1 MVHTYEALCTQ
12 LGLPCD
18 TATLS
23 RLREESST
31 SLKSLESDIVEAREK
46 HGAVEVGA
54 EVMKKAQYLGTIGDK
69 EGAVKAYKEMPEK
82 ALSTGGKADIAM
94 ACARLGFV
102 HGDKKCVPRPLAS
115 PSPCSNPNPSHTHTH
130 SHPRPPALFVTQVG
144 HGAPTR
150 GQGIE

>member
-54 EVMKKAQYLGTIGDK
+54 AVMKKAQYLGTIGDK

-102 HGDKKCVPRPLAS
+102 HGDKKCVEPFARLFSFSQPLL
-115 PSPCSNPNPSHTHTH
+115 PK
-130 SHPRPPALFVTQVG
+130 PPL
-144 HGAPTR
+144 
-150 GQGIE
+150 